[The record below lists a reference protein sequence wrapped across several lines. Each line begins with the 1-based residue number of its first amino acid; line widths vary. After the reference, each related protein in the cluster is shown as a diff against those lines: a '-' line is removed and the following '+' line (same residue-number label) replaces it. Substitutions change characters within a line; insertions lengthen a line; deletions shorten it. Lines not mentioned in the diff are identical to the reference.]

1 MFSLLPYFTEAIRMF
16 PILHI
21 YQQESFRAQMTG
33 ETEAINVLIKQI
45 KLQIY
50 FKILSS
56 PQMRKYWK
64 GSSTFL

>member
-1 MFSLLPYFTEAIRMF
+1 MF